1 MTASRGAASTE
12 SENFS
17 KLSFV
22 FPRIRRIPME
32 KNRRSGRW
40 DIDLGSAGSYEP
52 PPSGASLL
60 MKMPFSMVRVDWINT
75 VFLLIISLLAVVAA
89 PWYII
94 THGGNAFLWSMFAFY
109 CIATGMSI
117 TLGYHRLF
125 SHLSFKA
132 KWPVRLFTLVFGAC
146 AFENSAL
153 NWCSDH
159 RRHHKHTDHDDD
171 PYDISQGF
179 FWAHIGW
186 ILFKRL
192 PEPPLDNVNDL
203 RKDKLVMWQH
213 RWDKLIALVVGLV
226 LPAVLGYFFAGGAMG
241 ALGGFLIA
249 GVMRVFVVQQ
259 CTFFINSLCHTIG
272 SQPYSTRCSARD
284 SFVMSLFTFGEGY
297 HNYHHEFQHDYRNGV
312 KPWNFDPTK
321 WTIWLLSK
329 VGLAS
334 DLRRVADTK
343 VLLAEMAEARRR
355 ADLEL
360 ARIKESGDHPL
371 RDKALEAMNALSE
384 RLSANYHE
392 LEKAM
397 ADRVELSRK
406 AIRAWSKETRAT
418 LNDLRALSR
427 GREVPA

>member
-1 MTASRGAASTE
+1 MKKQR
-12 SENFS
+12 
-17 KLSFV
+17 LSF
-22 FPRIRRIPME
+22 E
-32 KNRRSGRW
+32 
-40 DIDLGSAGSYEP
+40 
-52 PPSGASLL
+52 
-60 MKMPFSMVRVDWINT
+60 RVDWINT
-75 VFLLIISLLAVVAA
+75 VFLLIISLLAVIAA
-89 PWYII
+89 PIYLWKYD
-94 THGGNAFLWSMFAFY
+94 GNAFLWSMFAFY

-226 LPAVLGYFFAGGAMG
+226 LPAVLGYYFAGGATG

-272 SQPYSTRCSARD
+272 NQPYSTRCSARD

-321 WTIWLLSK
+321 WSIWLLSK

-334 DLRRVADTK
+334 DLRRVPDTK

-360 ARIKESGDHPL
+360 ARLKESGDHPL

-384 RLSANYHE
+384 RLSANYQE

-406 AIRAWSKETRAT
+406 AIRNWSKETREM
-418 LNDLRALSR
+418 LNHLSQLSS
-427 GREVPA
+427 GRVQPA

>member
-22 FPRIRRIPME
+22 FPRIRWIPME
-32 KNRRSGRW
+32 KNRQTGRW
-40 DIDLGSAGSYEP
+40 DIDLGSAGRYEA
-52 PPSGASLL
+52 PPSGACFL
-60 MKMPFSMVRVDWINT
+60 MKNRFSLVRVDWINT
-75 VFLLIISLLAVVAA
+75 VFLLAISLLAVVAA

-171 PYDISQGF
+171 PYDISRGF

-213 RWDKLIALVVGLV
+213 RWDKAIALLVGLV
-226 LPAVLGYFFAGGAMG
+226 LPAVLGYYFAGGATG

-249 GVMRVFVVQQ
+249 GVLRVFVVQQ

-321 WTIWLLSK
+321 WAIWLLSK

-360 ARIKESGDHPL
+360 ARLKESGDHPL
-371 RDKALEAMNALSE
+371 RDKALEAMNALSD

-406 AIRAWSKETRAT
+406 AIRTWSKETRET
-418 LNDLRALSR
+418 LNHMRALSR